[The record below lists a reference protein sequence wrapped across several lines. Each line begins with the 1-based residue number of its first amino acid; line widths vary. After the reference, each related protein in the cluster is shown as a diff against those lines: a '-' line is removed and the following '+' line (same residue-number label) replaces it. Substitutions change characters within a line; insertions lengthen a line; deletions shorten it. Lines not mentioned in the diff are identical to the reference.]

1 MEPWIVQ
8 LGVTIVSVLVAVYG
22 AVRATTR
29 EHVDDATKQT
39 NILSDIK
46 TAQAVQ
52 NVQLG
57 DILSDVKE
65 TRADVKAQ
73 SLAISNVREQ
83 LDQVKRL
90 AEHAE
95 RGAKAAHKRLDAID
109 APSKYQ
115 LEDDEA

>member
-1 MEPWIVQ
+1 MEPWAVQ
-8 LGVTIVSVLVAVYG
+8 LVVTVVSVLTAVYV
-22 AVRATTR
+22 AVRASTR
-29 EHVDDATKQT
+29 DQVGDATKQT

-57 DILSDVKE
+57 DILNDVKE

-73 SLAISNVREQ
+73 SIAIGNMHEQ

-95 RGAKAAHKRLDAID
+95 RGAKAAHKRLDAIS

-115 LEDDEA
+115 LEDEE